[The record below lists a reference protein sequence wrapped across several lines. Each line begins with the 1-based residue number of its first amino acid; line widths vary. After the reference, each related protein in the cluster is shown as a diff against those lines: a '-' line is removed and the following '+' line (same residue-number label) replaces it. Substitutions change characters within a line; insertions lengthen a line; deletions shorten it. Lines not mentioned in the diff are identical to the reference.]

1 MRGDDDN
8 QHQRDRRAANVLP
21 LSRRQL
27 LGTAATGLALAA
39 LPGPLALADGAD
51 SKVDVLLIGG
61 GIMSAT
67 LGVWLNELESN
78 WSIQM
83 IERLDQVALES
94 SNGWNNAGT
103 GHSALAELNYTPE
116 KKNGQ
121 IEIAKAVE
129 INEAFQVT
137 RQFLAHQ
144 VKTGVM
150 TDPRAFINYTP
161 HMSFVWGDDNIAYL
175 KKRWEALK
183 ASPLFAGMEYSEDP
197 EQLRK
202 WVPLMMEGRDP
213 KQKVAATWSP
223 LGTDCEWGEVTR
235 QYVAHLQKQ
244 PSFSLRLSTEVES
257 ITKNGDGSWRVSAK
271 NLKDGTRRTVDAKFV
286 FIGAGGGALHLLQK
300 SGIPEGDDYA
310 GFPVGGSFLI
320 NDNPDIATLHLAKA
334 YGKASVGS
342 PPMSV
347 PHLDTRVLGGK
358 RVILFGPFAT
368 FSTKFLKEGSY
379 FDLLSSTT
387 TSNLWPMMKVGV
399 DEFPLVEYLAGQLML
414 SDDDRIAALRE
425 YFPKA
430 RKEEWRL
437 WQAGQRVQIIKR
449 DPNKGGVLKLGTE
462 IVNAKDGSIAA
473 LLGASPGASTAAP
486 IMLQVLEK
494 VFAQKVATPEWQAKI
509 REIVPSY
516 GTKLNDDPDRV
527 ARAWA
532 DTSAQLRLPTPP
544 QIDRAVL
551 KPVTTG
557 STVLNSS
564 ATPVKEPVHDLAP

>member
-67 LGVWLNELESN
+67 LGVWLNELEPN

-183 ASPLFAGMEYSEDP
+183 ASPLFAGLEYSEDP

-320 NDNPDIATLHLAKA
+320 NDNPDVATLHLAKA

>member
-67 LGVWLNELESN
+67 LGVWLNELEPN

-183 ASPLFAGMEYSEDP
+183 ASPLFAGLEYSEDP

-320 NDNPDIATLHLAKA
+320 NDNPDVATLHLAKA

-358 RVILFGPFAT
+358 HVILFGPFAP